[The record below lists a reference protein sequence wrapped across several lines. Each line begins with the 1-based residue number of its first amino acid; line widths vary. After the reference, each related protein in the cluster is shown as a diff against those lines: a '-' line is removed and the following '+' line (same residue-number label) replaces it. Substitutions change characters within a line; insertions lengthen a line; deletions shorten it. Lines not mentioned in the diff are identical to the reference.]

1 MKIVSLACPDEKSKI
16 ARDVL
21 ESLPEWFGIEES
33 REEYIKT
40 CRELP
45 FWAAF
50 SGDIPIGF
58 VCLKAT
64 SRHCAEICVM
74 GVKKDFHRAG
84 AGRALCLALE
94 NYARENGFSFL
105 QVKTVQMGRYPEYDI
120 TNRFYISMGFSELEC
135 FPTLWDEANPCQIY
149 VKYIA

>member
-1 MKIVSLACPDEKSKI
+1 MKISAVICPEERAKI
-16 ARDVL
+16 ARNVL

-40 CRELP
+40 SRELP

-50 SGDIPIGF
+50 ADDSPIGF

-74 GVKKDFHRAG
+74 GVKKGFHRVG
-84 AGRALCLALE
+84 AGRQLCLALE
-94 NYARENGFSFL
+94 KYARENGFSFL

-120 TNRFYISMGFSELEC
+120 TNRFYISIGFKELEC

-149 VKYIA
+149 IKYIA